1 MITDNSI
8 TMINDYELTDDELET
23 WTKLTEKA
31 RKAYLHHSDCL
42 GKLLK
47 VSEQFAID
55 FDYL

>member
-1 MITDNSI
+1 MTTNNSLTI
-8 TMINDYELTDDELET
+8 VDDYELTDEELES

-31 RKAYLHHSDCL
+31 RKAYIHHSASL
-42 GKLLK
+42 NKLLK